1 MKPFLLILQI
11 VVVTPE
17 GGIANTV
24 DRFYVPSKAMCED
37 VQKIMKSAFTWQRH
51 ERNDQ
56 GLIQKTRAYSIA
68 KIQCIPMR
76 GVQHMPGD
84 E

>member
-1 MKPFLLILQI
+1 MKPYLLILQL

-17 GGIANTV
+17 GGIATTT
-24 DRFYVPSKAMCED
+24 DRFYVPSKAICFD
-37 VQKIMKSAFTWQRH
+37 VEKVMRRSFTWQRH

-68 KIQCIPMR
+68 KVKCIPAP
-76 GVQHMPGD
+76 GVQHMTGD

>member
-1 MKPFLLILQI
+1 MKPFLLILQL

-17 GGIANTV
+17 GGIATTI
-24 DRFYVPSKAMCED
+24 DRFYVPSKAICLEVEKVMRESFNW
-37 VQKIMKSAFTWQRH
+37 QKQ
-51 ERNDQ
+51 ERDDE
-56 GLIQKTRAYSIA
+56 GLIQKTRAYSLA
-68 KIQCIPMR
+68 KVKCIPMR

>member
-1 MKPFLLILQI
+1 MKAYLLILQL

-17 GGIANTV
+17 GGIATAI
-24 DRFYVPSKAMCED
+24 DRFYVPSKAICLD
-37 VQKIMKSAFTWQRH
+37 VEKVMQRSFTWQRH

-68 KIQCIPMR
+68 KVTCIPMR